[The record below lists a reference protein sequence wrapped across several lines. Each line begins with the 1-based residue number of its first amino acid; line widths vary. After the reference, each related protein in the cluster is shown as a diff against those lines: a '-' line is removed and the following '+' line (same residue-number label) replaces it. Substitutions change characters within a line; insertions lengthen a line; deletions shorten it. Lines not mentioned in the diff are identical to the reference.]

1 MAEAGPSD
9 PTSARAIDAKEGQD
23 GDKPGKK
30 FSQSKSNSRGRPAN
44 YYQNPRPKP
53 SKVQVERE
61 SAGNDSDRKPKNR
74 SNPRHRHN
82 AKQQGEVLVETVL
95 SQTKEEHLKPDM
107 KFAVDK
113 SNPDRDLSL
122 NSKRQGGKKQY
133 PKGYKSYSDSKSRPN
148 SSRGQQ
154 FSGNYSKM
162 KPALGR
168 ESVDATTSPPEA
180 SVALQPSGVLV
191 TNTPRPSGSYG
202 VVSSGVYVPKNK
214 LRSTGQGSHKHF
226 MENQT
231 DLPRNQ
237 NTSKRFDY
245 SYYVGGASKQ
255 SSNERGK
262 MAATFQAVSINVH
275 GQSSVQAGVL
285 IEQLTDEKYECMV
298 CCEVIRCSKAVW
310 SCSNCFHIF
319 HLYCIKRWARSPT
332 AAIEGKIILTIV

>member
-9 PTSARAIDAKEGQD
+9 PTSVMDIDAKAGQD
-23 GDKPGKK
+23 DDKSGKK

-44 YYQNPRPKP
+44 YYRNPRPKP
-53 SKVQVERE
+53 SKVHVEGE
-61 SAGNDSDRKPKNR
+61 STGNDFDRKPKNR
-74 SNPRHRHN
+74 SNPRHRQN
-82 AKQQGEVLVETVL
+82 AKQQGKVLVETVL
-95 SQTKEEHLKPDM
+95 SQTKEEDSKPDM

-113 SNPDRDLSL
+113 SNPDRDSSL

-133 PKGYKSYSDSKSRPN
+133 PKAYKSYSDSKSRPN

-168 ESVDATTSPPEA
+168 ESIDAITSPLETT
-180 SVALQPSGVLV
+180 VALQPSH
-191 TNTPRPSGSYG
+191 G
-202 VVSSGVYVPKNK
+202 VVSDGVYIPKNK
-214 LRSTGQGSHKHF
+214 LRSTGQGSHKQI
-226 MENQT
+226 MKSQT

-245 SYYVGGASKQ
+245 SYYVGGATKQ
-255 SSNERGK
+255 ASNDMGK
-262 MAATFQAVSINVH
+262 MAATFQAVNINVH

-332 AAIEGKIILTIV
+332 AAIEGKFILTIV